1 MGIHKQQYFFPK
13 KIWVVYF
20 QIAPDIFKFLPI
32 FVGWIG
38 HVIIGVIKPHV
49 LSMT

>member
-1 MGIHKQQYFFPK
+1 MTSLTNDLTGLFSI
-13 KIWVVYF
+13 V
-20 QIAPDIFKFLPI
+20 PDFLKFLPI

-38 HVIIGVIKPHV
+38 HMIIGVIKPHV